1 MIVSVN
7 DTFCAVSGYSRAEV
21 IGSSHS
27 MLNAGHH
34 SEAFFEEVWQTI
46 ASGRVWH
53 GEVCDRA
60 KDGGLFWLDSTIVP
74 FLDATGKPHQYV
86 SISTVT
92 TERKR
97 AEQWQRHYAE
107 IMGLISAESLLRSE
121 ERRVGKEGVRTDRSR
136 WSPAN

>member
-1 MIVSVN
+1 MILSVN

-27 MLNAGHH
+27 MLNSGHH

-46 ASGRVWH
+46 ASGRIWH

-74 FLDATGKPHQYV
+74 FLDATGKPHNTSPSAPLPLNANV
-86 SISTVT
+86 PSNGSDT
-92 TERKR
+92 TPKSW
-97 AEQWQRHYAE
+97 A
-107 IMGLISAESLLRSE
+107 
-121 ERRVGKEGVRTDRSR
+121 
-136 WSPAN
+136 